1 MTRHYFYAADL
12 YYFDAAGASAP
23 TRIGD
28 YQGVLEIE
36 DDSLTPSQVFAG
48 LLEDLKKSVP
58 ADLGANSYYHVTQFN
73 NVT

>member
-1 MTRHYFYAADL
+1 MTRHYFYTADL
-12 YYFDAAGASAP
+12 YYFEAGAGSAP

-36 DDSLTPSQVFAG
+36 DGSLTPSQVFSS
-48 LLEDLKKSVP
+48 LLEDLKKSIP
-58 ADLGANSYYHVTQFN
+58 PDLGANGYYHVTQFN